1 MAIYFSP
8 YPATTPSTKLS
19 QYQLG
24 DFYVTS
30 AGAAFQ
36 LTKGALTNAWT
47 KYTAASPLVAG
58 AGGTE
63 VIPAITA
70 STLVPS
76 TQVSTGQVVNFTP
89 VGATGGAAVA
99 TSYTTSGT
107 LVGLS
112 TTVSPALP
120 TGLTLTSTPSVVTV
134 VGSDGIS
141 RYYNSVNVSVTGTP
155 TVAVPVTTY
164 VVSFTDASGL
174 VSNASFSLTVSAA
187 GSVPVTTTLAIP
199 SQTLVE
205 YTTAT
210 TFTPVTATGGTG
222 ALKFTISPNLP
233 TGLAMSTSTGAISGN
248 PTAIISP
255 TTFAVTVTDTVGQN
269 SSQSFSLT
277 VNPVLVSTVLVVPS
291 FTAIQSIA
299 ITTFTPVTASGG
311 IGALNYAISPSL
323 PVGLSFSATT
333 GAISGTPSTSIPST
347 SYTVTVTDSNPTT
360 PQSSSKS
367 FTLVVNAL
375 PLLTTTLVSPTN
387 SLTRN
392 TAVSFTPVAASG
404 GYLGL
409 NYAIS
414 PALPTGLLFSTSTG
428 AILGT
433 PTVASSVAT
442 YTVTVNDQATQTSSK
457 SFSLSVSSVPLTV
470 TTAVPS
476 TSLTRLVT
484 FTPFTPVTAT
494 GGFGT
499 FTWAVSPGLPTGLTF
514 NTANGQVA
522 GVTSTSSAA
531 TTYVVSVTDQTPQ
544 TSTSSFR
551 LTVNN
556 PNAVTAT
563 TVISVTTLSQNIVF
577 TPFAPVTAV
586 GGYGTLSYA
595 ITPTLPSGLLYGN
608 GTGIISGS
616 ASTYSNL
623 TNYTV
628 TVSDSLSQSSTA
640 SFRLQVATPALVTT
654 LAVPSI
660 SAYRSIAVTQFA
672 PVTVVGG
679 TGVYTFSI
687 TPSLPSGLNFIT
699 SSGQIYGT
707 ATTSTSA
714 TNYTIT
720 ITDTL
725 SNTSSQVFNLT
736 VLNPTPVSTYIIT
749 TATSLVK
756 LVTNASFSP
765 VGAYG
770 GYGSLSFFVSPTL
783 PTGLSFNSA
792 NGRITGTPSVVSS
805 TATYTVIVSDSISQN
820 SSTQF
825 TLAVTNPLLTLT
837 ATTSSSYIYSFTEYY
852 AVTPFTPVTAI
863 GGSGIY
869 NYSISPSID
878 QGLTFNTVTSVISGT
893 PTASLNT
900 TTYTITVNDGTGATS
915 STSIR
920 VYIPAPTPLTRVTN
934 ATNIVTTITQAI
946 AAIIPVG
953 SLGGVAPI
961 SYSISPPLPSGLNF
975 NANTGQL
982 SGTPNALSNNTPYT
996 VTVTDSISQTTSGS
1010 FNLIV
1015 KPVAL
1020 TYKLNYP
1027 SIVEV
1032 QYSAITPFTPVQ
1044 GQGGYGT
1051 LSYTISPSF
1060 SQYFGLTFNNG
1071 TGQITGTPAQT
1082 LSTTSYTVTVADQD
1096 GQSVSANFNLIVN
1109 PDPPPALQA
1118 VLQVP
1123 AVTFNVNVAAS
1134 STPVVGAGGV
1144 PGYTYAIY
1152 PSSIPSGLTFNTSSG
1167 AISGSASVSA
1177 ATATYVITVT
1187 DQVPQSQSQAFTLY
1201 STPFV
1206 NTNPNTSNNL
1216 NVVGGAGSSSP
1227 CTGAVVVHGGTGIT
1241 GCLNVGGNV
1250 SSTGTVSANT
1260 VTSTNLNTTNI
1271 SSSGTVSANTLTSTN
1286 VNTGNVNSTGTVTA
1300 GNVNAGNVT
1309 STGTVTAGNVN
1320 STGTVTAGNV
1330 STTGTVSANTV
1341 TSTNINTG
1349 NVNSTGTVSANTVTT
1364 GNLVST
1370 GTVSANTVTTGN
1382 LVSTGTVSA
1391 GTINSGNVNSTGTVT
1406 AGNVATTGTVSAG
1419 NVSASNVTATNVEIV
1434 QTLYANT
1441 VSATVIFQ
1449 NGFAVSTITNIV
1461 GGTGISVTPGTTG
1474 TVIITNIGIDSI
1486 TGGTDIAVTTAT
1498 GNTVINN
1505 TSTLQTVTGRG
1516 ASTTNAINIA
1526 NTSSATNVNNGALT
1540 VAGGVGISGSLYV
1553 GGTLVATQLISNGY
1567 AVSTA
1572 TALSVEY
1579 NGATIG
1585 AANTINFATG
1595 TNASYSAG
1603 VVTVTVDTALNNL
1616 QSVTGSGNSTT
1627 NTISILNTASNA
1639 LNVAG
1644 GVTVG
1649 GNLSV
1654 GGTITGG
1661 GVRSTTTSTAPAN
1674 PTVGDIWYDTVTDTV
1689 NRFTYDSSSTFWLDI
1704 TGAAVSNASTVGMT
1718 ATTIGANLIPTTDVT
1733 YTLGDATHRW
1743 SAIYVGTGTL
1753 YIQDS
1758 VTHQNAG
1765 LTVANGVL
1773 QVQGANQLQVGQLKF
1788 VDNTIEST
1796 SSNIAIQLGYTG
1808 DTANFIVNRNMVLA
1822 SSKTLTFGDGS
1833 VQQRAFNSANA
1844 VTSIVAG
1851 TGTTINTSTGAVTIS
1866 STMIRAVRT
1875 VANPATL
1882 TIDFSTDQ
1890 VVYVSGQQQALTVA
1904 FANYTPGAI
1913 VRVIVNIT
1921 TSSNIKVNFG
1931 TNTGNSTLGGA
1942 QSTPNLK
1949 SQTVY
1954 LEYFCIDSNLA
1965 NVFVSVTYQ

>member
-1 MAIYFSP
+1 MAIYYYP
-8 YPATTPSTKLS
+8 YPASLLSYKLP
-19 QYQLG
+19 QLQIG
-24 DFYVTS
+24 DFYVTNQGKVS
-30 AGAAFQ
+30 QFTKPGSLGWSSYTGTPAVAGSGGGAA
-36 LTKGALTNAWT
+36 
-47 KYTAASPLVAG
+47 
-58 AGGTE
+58 
-63 VIPAITA
+63 VIPPITA

-89 VGATGGAAVA
+89 VGATGGSAVA
-99 TSYTTSGT
+99 TSYTTTGT
-107 LVGLS
+107 LIGLT

-120 TGLTLTSTPSVVTV
+120 AGLSITSTPSVVSV

-141 RYYNSVNVSVTGTP
+141 RYYNSLSVSVIGTP
-155 TVAVPVTTY
+155 TAAAPVTTY

-174 VSNASFSLTVSAA
+174 VSNASFGLTVSAA
-187 GSVPVTTTLAIP
+187 GSVPVTTTQSI
-199 SQTLVE
+199 SNQTLIE

-210 TFTPVTATGGTG
+210 TFTPITATGGTG

-233 TGLAMSTSTGAISGN
+233 TGLTISTSTGAISGY

-255 TTFAVTVTDTVGQN
+255 TTFTVTVTDTVGQN

-311 IGALNYAISPSL
+311 IGALTYTISPSL
-323 PVGLSFSATT
+323 PVGLSFSPTT
-333 GAISGTPSTSIPST
+333 GAISGTPGSSSPST

-375 PLLTTTLVSPTN
+375 PLLTTTLVSASNP
-387 SLTRN
+387 LTRN
-392 TAVSFTPVAASG
+392 SAVSFTPVAASG
-404 GYLGL
+404 GYISLT
-409 NYAIS
+409 YAIS
-414 PALPTGLLFSTSTG
+414 PTLPASLVFSTSTG
-428 AILGT
+428 AISGT
-433 PTVASSVAT
+433 PTEISSTAT
-442 YTVTVNDQATQTSSK
+442 YTVTVNDQASQTSSK
-457 SFSLSVSSVPLTV
+457 AFTLSVSSVPLTV
-470 TTAVPS
+470 TTAIPS
-476 TSLTRLVT
+476 TTLTRLVT

-494 GGFGT
+494 GGYGT

-514 NTANGQVA
+514 NTSNGQVA
-522 GVTSTSSAA
+522 GGTSASNAA
-531 TTYVVSVTDQTPQ
+531 TTYTVSVTDQTPQ

-563 TVISVTTLSQNIVF
+563 TVISVTTLSQNTAF
-577 TPFAPVTAV
+577 TPFSPVTAV
-586 GGYGTLSYA
+586 GGYGTLNYA
-595 ITPTLPSGLLYGN
+595 ITPNLPNGLLYGN
-608 GTGIISGS
+608 GTGIISGTPT
-616 ASTYSNL
+616 AYSSL
-623 TNYTV
+623 TNFSV
-628 TVSDSLSQSSTA
+628 TVSDSLSQSST
-640 SFRLQVATPALVTT
+640 STFKLQVATPPLVTT

-660 SAYRSIAVTQFA
+660 SEYRSIAITQFA
-672 PVTVVGG
+672 PVTVIGG
-679 TGVYTFSI
+679 TGVYTFSV
-687 TPSLPSGLNFIT
+687 TPSLPSGLNFLT
-699 SSGQIYGT
+699 ATGQIYGT

-720 ITDTL
+720 VTDTL

-792 NGRITGTPSVVSS
+792 NGRITGTPSVISS

-893 PTASLNT
+893 PTASLST
-900 TTYTITVNDGTGATS
+900 ATYTITVNDGTGATS

-946 AAIIPVG
+946 TAITPIS

-961 SYSISPPLPSGLNF
+961 SYSISPSLPSGLNF
-975 NANTGQL
+975 NSNSGQIT
-982 SGTPNALSNNTPYT
+982 GTPTALSNNTPYT

-1032 QYSAITPFTPVQ
+1032 QYAAITPFTPVQ

-1082 LSTTSYTVTVADQD
+1082 LSTTSYTVTVADQS
-1096 GQSVSANFNLIVN
+1096 GQITTSSFNLIVN

-1123 AVTFNVNVAAS
+1123 AATFNVNVAAS
-1134 STPVVGAGGV
+1134 TTPVVGAGGV
-1144 PGYTYAIY
+1144 PGYSYALY
-1152 PSSIPSGLTFNTSSG
+1152 PSSLPSGLVFNTSTG
-1167 AISGSASVSA
+1167 AISGSATVSA
-1177 ATATYVITVT
+1177 ATATYVVTVT
-1187 DQVPQSQSQAFTLY
+1187 DAVPQSQSQSFTLY
-1201 STPFV
+1201 STPLV
-1206 NTNPNTSNNL
+1206 VTNPNTSNNL

-1241 GCLNVGGNV
+1241 GCLNVGG
-1250 SSTGTVSANT
+1250 S
-1260 VTSTNLNTTNI
+1260 
-1271 SSSGTVSANTLTSTN
+1271 
-1286 VNTGNVNSTGTVTA
+1286 
-1300 GNVNAGNVT
+1300 
-1309 STGTVTAGNVN
+1309 
-1320 STGTVTAGNV
+1320 
-1330 STTGTVSANTV
+1330 
-1341 TSTNINTG
+1341 
-1349 NVNSTGTVSANTVTT
+1349 VNSTGTVSANTVTT
-1364 GNLVST
+1364 TNLNTNNISSTGTVSANTVTTTNVNAGTVTSTGTVTAGNVSTT

-1391 GTINSGNVNSTGTVT
+1391 GTINSGNVTSTGTVT
-1406 AGNVATTGTVSAG
+1406 AGNVATTGTVSANTVTTTNVNAGTVTSTGTVTAGNVSTTGTVTAG

-1441 VSATVIFQ
+1441 VSAYIVSATIITQ

-1474 TVIITNIGIDSI
+1474 TVIITNTGIDSI
-1486 TGGTDIAVTTAT
+1486 QGGTDIAVTTAT

-1553 GGTLVATQLISNGY
+1553 GGTLIATQLISNGY

-1572 TALSVEY
+1572 TALSIEH

-1603 VVTVTVDTALNNL
+1603 VVTITVDTALNNL

-1649 GNLSV
+1649 GDLSV

-1704 TGAAVSNASTVGMT
+1704 TGAAVSNASAVGMT

-1773 QVQGANQLQVGQLKF
+1773 QIQGANQLQVGQLKF

-1796 SSNIAIQLGYTG
+1796 SSNIAIQMGYTG
-1808 DTANFIVNRNMVLA
+1808 DTANFTVNRNLALA

-1833 VQQRAFNSANA
+1833 VQQQAFNSATA

-1851 TGTTINTSTGAVTIS
+1851 TNITISGSTGAVTI
-1866 STMIRAVRT
+1866 
-1875 VANPATL
+1875 NATAAQAPRIISGITTAF
-1882 TIDFSTDQ
+1882 TIDFSTDTTIYLHTNAAT
-1890 VVYVSGQQQALTVA
+1890 VTATLT
-1904 FANYTPGAI
+1904 NYTAGKQ
-1913 VRVIVNIT
+1913 VNVIVYNNIGGT
-1921 TSSNIKVNFG
+1921 QQYNHGLSTSNNAVGG
-1931 TNTGNSTLGGA
+1931 TSF
-1942 QSTPNLK
+1942 
-1949 SQTVY
+1949 Y
-1954 LEYFCIDSNLA
+1954 LCSHPTMW
-1965 NVFVSVTYQ
+1965 VTYICVDNTAGNCFVKASV